1 VQTQVPPNVM
11 SNVMSN
17 VPSNVPSKHIRWWQ
31 SIRWRLALGSMLV
44 ALLATI
50 LIALAALLAIT
61 YYYGVDQH
69 RLLDSLATDKAQS
82 IGANYN
88 QSGILAVAASNT
100 LPRGLVQS
108 FQGEQYLLVVINRL
122 GQTVYPHYAT
132 RALEAKA
139 IGIALDDP
147 TLKTGAF
154 APVSNGV
161 KAALKGVVVN
171 GEIGNNG
178 PGVVARPFVAQPIFD
193 GSQSG
198 APVVGVLMI
207 ISRSAASNTIPPF
220 ITAVGQSVI
229 IVAAII
235 AMLAALAAILFA
247 RTITRPLAT
256 LTKAA
261 HVLASGN
268 YNAQVTTNTHGE
280 IEELADTF
288 NNMAAK
294 LAADVDELR
303 QQELWRRELIMNITH
318 DLASPLTAIT
328 GLGEALIDGVNQS
341 REDYEATG
349 RVIVRETLRLRRLV
363 KDLHMMAKVEAGA
376 VKPVLRPVR
385 LAALVD
391 EVLAV
396 QVAEFERKNVEPR
409 NMLSYTLLPANADP
423 DMLSRVFS
431 NLCDNALRHTPSGG
445 TVTIEA
451 LQRGTLL
458 MVSVADSGEGI
469 PLDVLPRVFDR
480 FYRADSARQAS
491 TGGSG
496 LGLAIVKAIIEAHG
510 GSIWAENIPNSGA
523 RFVFTLPVAVADT
536 RSITSEI
543 TMPMRP
549 TL

>member
-1 VQTQVPPNVM
+1 MQT
-11 SNVMSN
+11 
-17 VPSNVPSKHIRWWQ
+17 KAKRIRWWQ

-50 LIALAALLAIT
+50 LIALAALLAIS
-61 YYYGVDQH
+61 YYYGVDQNQ
-69 RLLDSLATDKAQS
+69 LLDSLATEKAQS
-82 IGANYN
+82 IGENYT
-88 QSGILAVAASNT
+88 QAGSLAAAAGNT

-122 GQTVYPHYAT
+122 GQTVYPRYST
-132 RALEAKA
+132 RANEARA
-139 IGIALDDP
+139 FVIALDDP
-147 TLKTGAF
+147 TLKSGDF
-154 APVSNGV
+154 APITNGV
-161 KAALKGVVVN
+161 RAGLKGNVFN
-171 GEIGNNG
+171 GEIGAGG
-178 PGVVARPFVAQPIFD
+178 PNVVPRPFVVQPIFD

-198 APVVGVLMI
+198 APVVGVLVI

-220 ITAVGQSVI
+220 IAAVGQSVLI
-229 IVAAII
+229 AAAII
-235 AMLAALAAILFA
+235 AVLAALAAILFA
-247 RTITRPLAT
+247 RTITRPLAK

-288 NNMAAK
+288 NDMAAK

-341 REDYEATG
+341 REEYKATG

-376 VKPVLRPVR
+376 IQPVSRPVR

-396 QVAEFERKNVEPR
+396 QIAEFERKNVEPL
-409 NMLSYTLLPANADP
+409 NMISYALPLAEADP

-451 LQRGTLL
+451 MRRENML

-469 PLDVLPRVFDR
+469 PPDALTRVFDR
-480 FYRADSARQAS
+480 FYRADGARQVS

-496 LGLAIVKAIIEAHG
+496 LGLTIVKAIIEAHG
-510 GSIWAENIPNSGA
+510 GTIWAENISKGGA
-523 RFVFTLPVAVADT
+523 RFVFTLPIAT
-536 RSITSEI
+536 TNTGSITGEI
-543 TMPMRP
+543 TMPIRP
-549 TL
+549 VQ

>member
-1 VQTQVPPNVM
+1 VQTRA
-11 SNVMSN
+11 
-17 VPSNVPSKHIRWWQ
+17 KRIRWWQ

-44 ALLATI
+44 VLLATT
-50 LIALAALLAIT
+50 LIALAALLAIS
-61 YYYGVDQH
+61 YYYGVDEHQ
-69 RLLDSLATDKAQS
+69 LLDSLANDKAQS
-82 IGANYN
+82 IGANYTS
-88 QSGILAVAASNT
+88 SGNLAMAANNT
-100 LPRGLVQS
+100 LPRGLVQN

-122 GQTVYPHYAT
+122 GQTVYPHYPT
-132 RALEAKA
+132 RATASRA
-139 IGIALDDP
+139 IVIALDDP
-147 TLKTGAF
+147 TLQSGDF
-154 APVSNGV
+154 APITTGV
-161 KAALKGVVVN
+161 RAALKGNVFN
-171 GEIGNNG
+171 GEIGNGSPN
-178 PGVVARPFVAQPIFD
+178 VVARPFVAQPIFN

-198 APVVGVLMI
+198 APVVGVLVI

-220 ITAVGQSVI
+220 IAAVGSSVL
-229 IVAAII
+229 IVAAVI
-235 AMLAALAAILFA
+235 AVLATLAAILFA

-268 YNAQVTTNTHGE
+268 YNAQVLTNTHGE

-303 QQELWRRELIMNITH
+303 QQELWRHELIMNITH

-341 REDYEATG
+341 REEYEATG

-363 KDLHMMAKVEAGA
+363 KDLHMMAKMEAGA
-376 VKPVLRPVR
+376 IQPVTRPVR
-385 LAALVD
+385 LAALAD

-409 NMLSYTLLPANADP
+409 NMISYGLPPADADP

-431 NLCDNALRHTPSGG
+431 NLCDNALRHTPAGG

-451 LQRGTLL
+451 ILRENML

-469 PLDVLPRVFDR
+469 PPAALARVFDR
-480 FYRADSARQAS
+480 FYRADSARQAN

-496 LGLAIVKAIIEAHG
+496 LGLAIVKAIIVAHRG
-510 GSIWAENIPNSGA
+510 AIWAENIPSGGA
-523 RFVFTLPVAVADT
+523 RFVFTLPLAT
-536 RSITSEI
+536 TNIGSITSEI
-543 TMPMRP
+543 TMPIRP
-549 TL
+549 TQ

>member
-1 VQTQVPPNVM
+1 MQTQVNPKRM
-11 SNVMSN
+11 
-17 VPSNVPSKHIRWWQ
+17 RWWQ

-44 ALLATI
+44 ALLAITC
-50 LIALAALLAIT
+50 IALAALLAIT
-61 YYYGVDQH
+61 HYYGVNQH
-69 RLLDSLATDKAQS
+69 QLLDSLAADKAQS
-82 IGANYN
+82 IGDNYDSAGN
-88 QSGILAVAASNT
+88 LFIAASRT

-108 FQGEQYLLVVINRL
+108 FQGEQYLLVVINHL
-122 GQTVYPHYAT
+122 GQAVYPHFAT
-132 RALEAKA
+132 KASEARSFV
-139 IGIALDDP
+139 IELDDP
-147 TLKTGAF
+147 TLKQADFVPVTNGA
-154 APVSNGV
+154 
-161 KAALKGVVVN
+161 KAALKGTVVD
-171 GEIGNNG
+171 GEIGNSG
-178 PGVVARPFVAQPIFD
+178 AGVIPRPFVAQPIMN
-193 GSQSG
+193 GPESG
-198 APVVGVLMI
+198 AHVVGVLII

-220 ITAVGQSVI
+220 IATVGQSVL

-235 AMLAALAAILFA
+235 ALLAVVAAILFA
-247 RTITRPLAT
+247 RTITRPLAK

-268 YNAQVTTNTHGE
+268 YNAQVATNTHGE

-288 NNMAAK
+288 NYMAAK

-376 VKPVLRPVR
+376 IEPVLRPVR

-396 QVAEFERKNVEPR
+396 QVAEFERKDVEPR
-409 NMLSYTLLPANADP
+409 NMISYALPSASADP

-451 LQRGTLL
+451 MQRDALL
-458 MVSVADSGEGI
+458 LVSVADSGEGI
-469 PLDVLPRVFDR
+469 PPDALSRVFER

-496 LGLAIVKAIIEAHG
+496 LGLAIVKAIIEAHRG
-510 GSIWAENIPNSGA
+510 TIWAENIPNSGA
-523 RFVFTLPVAVADT
+523 RFVFTLPVAVTDA
-536 RSITSEI
+536 SVISNEI

-549 TL
+549 TQ

>member
-1 VQTQVPPNVM
+1 MQTQGTNI
-11 SNVMSN
+11 
-17 VPSNVPSKHIRWWQ
+17 PSKRIRWWQ

-69 RLLDSLATDKAQS
+69 QLLDSLATDKAQS
-82 IGANYN
+82 IGANYT
-88 QSGILAVAASNT
+88 QAGSLVTAANST
-100 LPRGLVQS
+100 LPRGLVQT

-132 RALEAKA
+132 RALETRAF
-139 IGIALDDP
+139 GIALDDP
-147 TLKTGAF
+147 TLQTGAF

-161 KAALKGVVVN
+161 KTALKGTVVN
-171 GEIGNNG
+171 GEIGNSG
-178 PGVVARPFVAQPIFD
+178 PGVVTRPFVAQPIIA

-198 APVVGVLMI
+198 APVVGVLVI

-220 ITAVGQSVI
+220 IATVGQSVL

-235 AMLAALAAILFA
+235 AILAALAAILFA

-268 YNAQVTTNTHGE
+268 YDARVTTNTHGE

-288 NNMAAK
+288 NHMAAK

-341 REDYEATG
+341 REEYEATG

-376 VKPVLRPVR
+376 IEPVLRPVR

-409 NMLSYTLLPANADP
+409 NMLSYALPPAHADP

-451 LQRGTLL
+451 IQRGTLL

-469 PLDVLPRVFDR
+469 PPDALSRVFDR
-480 FYRADSARQAS
+480 FYRADSARQVS

-510 GSIWAENIPNSGA
+510 GSIWAENIPDSGA
-523 RFVFTLPVAVADT
+523 RFVFTLPVAVTDT
-536 RSITSEI
+536 GSITSEI

-549 TL
+549 TS

>member
-1 VQTQVPPNVM
+1 MQTNVT
-11 SNVMSN
+11 
-17 VPSNVPSKHIRWWQ
+17 SKRIRWWQ
-31 SIRWRLALGSMLV
+31 SIRWQLALGSMLV
-44 ALLATI
+44 TLLATI
-50 LIALAALLAIT
+50 FIALAALLAIT

-69 RLLDSLATDKAQS
+69 QLLDSLATDKAQS
-82 IGANYN
+82 IGANYT
-88 QSGILAVAASNT
+88 QAGSLATSASNT
-100 LPRGLVQS
+100 LPRGLVQN

-132 RALEAKA
+132 RANESKA
-139 IGIALDDP
+139 FVIALDDP
-147 TLKTGAF
+147 TLKQGDF
-154 APVSNGV
+154 VPVSNGV
-161 KAALKGVVVN
+161 KTALKGAVVN
-171 GEIGNNG
+171 GEIGSG
-178 PGVVARPFVAQPIFD
+178 GSGVVARPFVVQPIFAS
-193 GSQSG
+193 SQSG
-198 APVVGVLMI
+198 SHVVGALVI

-220 ITAVGQSVI
+220 IATVGKSVL

-235 AMLAALAAILFA
+235 AILAALAAILFA
-247 RTITRPLAT
+247 RTITRPLAK
-256 LTKAA
+256 LTKAT

-268 YNAQVTTNTHGE
+268 YNAQVTTDTRGE
-280 IEELADTF
+280 IGELADTF

-376 VKPVLRPVR
+376 IEPVLRPVR

-396 QVAEFERKNVEPR
+396 QVAEFERKNVEPL
-409 NMLSYTLLPANADP
+409 NMLSYSLPPANADP

-445 TVTIEA
+445 AVTIEA
-451 LQRGTLL
+451 MQRGTML

-469 PLDVLPRVFDR
+469 PPDALSRVFDR

-510 GSIWAENIPNSGA
+510 GSIWAENIPDGGA
-523 RFVFTLPVAVADT
+523 RFVFTLPVAVTDT
-536 RSITSEI
+536 SSITSEI

-549 TL
+549 TQ

>member
-1 VQTQVPPNVM
+1 MQTQGTP
-11 SNVMSN
+11 
-17 VPSNVPSKHIRWWQ
+17 KHIRWWQ

-50 LIALAALLAIT
+50 FIALAALLAIT

-69 RLLDSLATDKAQS
+69 QLLDSLATDKAQS
-82 IGANYN
+82 IGANYT
-88 QSGILAVAASNT
+88 QTHILATAAGNT

-132 RALEAKA
+132 KALESKA
-139 IGIALDDP
+139 FGIALDDP
-147 TLKTGAF
+147 TLNSADF
-154 APVSNGV
+154 SPISNGV
-161 KAALKGVVVN
+161 RTAFLKGMAFN
-171 GEIGNNG
+171 GEIGNGG
-178 PGVVARPFVAQPIFD
+178 PNVVSRPFVAQPIFD
-193 GSQSG
+193 GTQSG
-198 APVVGVLMI
+198 APVVGALVI
-207 ISRSAASNTIPPF
+207 ISRAAASNTIPPF
-220 ITAVGQSVI
+220 IATVGQSVL

-235 AMLAALAAILFA
+235 AVLAALAAILFA

-268 YNAQVTTNTHGE
+268 YNARVATNTHGE

-303 QQELWRRELIMNITH
+303 RQELWRRELIMNITH

-328 GLGEALIDGVNQS
+328 GLGESLIDGVNQS
-341 REDYEATG
+341 RDDYEATG

-376 VKPVLRPVR
+376 IEPVLRPVR

-396 QVAEFERKNVEPR
+396 QVAEFERKNVEPL
-409 NMLSYTLLPANADP
+409 NMLSYALPSAYADP

-445 TVTIEA
+445 AVTIEA
-451 LQRGTLL
+451 IQRGTLL
-458 MVSVADSGEGI
+458 MVSIADSGEGI
-469 PLDVLPRVFDR
+469 PPDALPRVFDR

-496 LGLAIVKAIIEAHG
+496 LGLAIVKAIIEAHE
-510 GSIWAENIPNSGA
+510 GSIWAENIPDSGA
-523 RFVFTLPVAVADT
+523 RFVFTLPVAVTDT
-536 RSITSEI
+536 GSITSEI

-549 TL
+549 TP

>member
-1 VQTQVPPNVM
+1 MQTQAT
-11 SNVMSN
+11 
-17 VPSNVPSKHIRWWQ
+17 SKRIRWWQ

-50 LIALAALLAIT
+50 LIALAALLAII

-69 RLLDSLATDKAQS
+69 QLLDSLATDKAQS
-82 IGANYN
+82 IGANYT
-88 QSGILAVAASNT
+88 QAGSLVMAANNT

-108 FQGEQYLLVVINRL
+108 FQSEQYLLVVINRL
-122 GQTVYPHYAT
+122 GQTVYPHYST
-132 RALEAKA
+132 RANESRAFV
-139 IGIALDDP
+139 IALDDP
-147 TLKTGAF
+147 TLKSADFTTTI
-154 APVSNGV
+154 SNGV
-161 KAALKGVVVN
+161 RTALKGTIVN
-171 GEIGNNG
+171 GEIGNGIPN
-178 PGVVARPFVAQPIFD
+178 VVARPFVAQPIFD

-198 APVVGVLMI
+198 APVVGALVI

-220 ITAVGQSVI
+220 ITAVGQSVL

-247 RTITRPLAT
+247 RTITRPLAK

-261 HVLASGN
+261 YVLASGN

-288 NNMAAK
+288 NHMAAK

-328 GLGEALIDGVNQS
+328 GLGEALIDGVNHS

-376 VKPVLRPVR
+376 IQPVLRPVR

-396 QVAEFERKNVEPR
+396 QVAEFERKNVEPL
-409 NMLSYTLLPANADP
+409 NMLSYTLPPANADP

-431 NLCDNALRHTPSGG
+431 NLCDNALRHTPSDG

-451 LQRGTLL
+451 MQRGTLL

-469 PLDVLPRVFDR
+469 PLDALPRVFDR
-480 FYRADSARQAS
+480 FYRADSARQVS

-523 RFVFTLPVAVADT
+523 RFVFTLPIAVIDT
-536 RSITSEI
+536 SSITGEI
-543 TMPMRP
+543 TMPVRP
-549 TL
+549 TP